1 MPNRLG
7 LHARPAARFVETASR
22 FDAAITVAD
31 ETTGRGP
38 ADARSLSALITLAVR
53 QGHTIL
59 LRASGAQASE
69 ALAAL
74 RELADDGFGDDDGA
88 PAPAEPPAPP
98 PTPESPPV
106 TAGTVLQGIP
116 ASAGI
121 VIAPARK
128 PSIGSDP
135 ALGLT
140 PIRAEAASD
149 PLWSADLERSSDPSA
164 GSAGGT
170 GSDPAEEWGRL
181 ERARAAARGD
191 VEAARDRIAEQAGAE
206 EAAIFDA
213 HLLLLDDSALL
224 DPARRAI
231 EGGASAAAAWGEA
244 ARATAE
250 AYRGLDDPY
259 LRERADDVED
269 VGGRVLRHLTGAP
282 APGAIEAPGVLVV
295 RDLTP
300 GDAAALDRERV
311 QGIAVG
317 RGGATSHAA
326 ILARALGIPAVVGL
340 GERLGEVAD
349 GTLLV
354 LDGDAGTIEVDPPA
368 DTLAEREQAREAAE
382 RRRARARERATEPAR
397 MRDGET
403 IEVAANVGSAADA
416 AAAVELGADG
426 VGLLRTEFLFL
437 DRDEAPS
444 EDEQVAVYEEIAAAL
459 EGRPVIVRTLDAGAD
474 KPLRFLPQAQE
485 DNPFLGV
492 RGIRLGLAHPEL
504 LRTQLRAIATVAA
517 RHPLK
522 VMFPMVATLDEYRQ
536 ARAMIDADVEVGVM
550 LEVPAMALQAD
561 AFAREVDF
569 FSVGTNDLTQYT
581 MAAERGNE
589 ALAGLLAGLQ
599 APVLRLIAAA
609 VEAARAHGRWVGV
622 CGELAGEPEAAVVLA
637 GLGVARAEH
646 GRRAD
651 PGGQG
656 GAASRDGGRRTP
668 RRRAGARPLSDDRAP
683 RRGPLGAPAAVPD
696 APASVTA
703 AAAALHVLR
712 RPEEGDERLCR
723 AKYGVARG
731 GVAPDAQ
738 VRPADELLE
747 VDDRGELVAR
757 DASPF
762 GAIEA
767 FEQPG
772 RDALL
777 DPAAGAAIVD
787 DLADV
792 RVPRGVASE
801 RPRDV
806 AGLDVR
812 EGHPRRTR
820 RRMTAPSGRAPRAAR
835 RSGAPSFRRGSR
847 SRDRCSRRC

>member
-1 MPNRLG
+1 MVGLVIVSHSATLASGVVELARQMGGDEVAIEPAGGMADPPGEIGTDMELVLKAIQAAASPDGVLVLMDLGSAVMSAEMAAEMVDDVRVLLCEAPIVEGAVAAAARARTGASLEEVAGEARAALGMKAAQLGVEEASEVAAAPEVDGGLELRLEVPNRLG

-22 FDAAITVAD
+22 FDAAVTVAD

-170 GSDPAEEWGRL
+170 GSDPAEEWARL

-191 VEAARDRIAEQAGAE
+191 VEAARDRIAEEAGAE

-224 DPARRAI
+224 EPARRAI
-231 EGGASAAAAWGEA
+231 EDGASATAAWGEA
-244 ARATAE
+244 AQATAE

-282 APGAIEAPGVLVV
+282 APGGIEAPGVLVV

-340 GERLGEVAD
+340 GDRLGEVAD

-354 LDGDAGTIEVDPPA
+354 LDGDAGTVEVDPPK

-382 RRRARARERATEPAR
+382 RRRARARERATEPAS

-403 IEVAANVGSAADA
+403 IEVAANVGSVADA
-416 AAAVELGADG
+416 VSAVELGADG

-444 EDEQVAVYEEIAAAL
+444 EDEQVAVYDEIAAAL

-474 KPLRFLPQAQE
+474 KPLRFLPQAPE

-599 APVLRLIAAA
+599 APVLMLIAAA

-637 GLGVARAEH
+637 GLGVRELSMAAGRIPEVKQALRA
-646 GRRAD
+646 
-651 PGGQG
+651 
-656 GAASRDGGRRTP
+656 
-668 RRRAGARPLSDDRAP
+668 
-683 RRGPLGAPAAVPD
+683 
-696 APASVTA
+696 VTA
-703 AAAALHVLR
+703 A
-712 RPEEGDERLCR
+712 D
-723 AKYGVARG
+723 AR
-731 GVAPDAQ
+731 
-738 VRPADELLE
+738 
-747 VDDRGELVAR
+747 
-757 DASPF
+757 
-762 GAIEA
+762 
-767 FEQPG
+767 
-772 RDALL
+772 
-777 DPAAGAAIVD
+777 
-787 DLADV
+787 
-792 RVPRGVASE
+792 
-801 RPRDV
+801 
-806 AGLDVR
+806 
-812 EGHPRRTR
+812 
-820 RRMTAPSGRAPRAAR
+820 RAAEQALGR
-835 RSGAPSFRRGSR
+835 
-847 SRDRCSRRC
+847 

>member
-1 MPNRLG
+1 MVGLVIVSHSATLASGVVELARQMGGDEVAIEPAGGMADPPGEIGTDMELVLKAIQAAASPDGVIVLMDLGSAVMSAEMAVEMVDDVRVLLCEAPIVEGAVAAAARARTGASLEEVAGEARAALGMKAAQLGVEEVSEVAAAPEVDGGHELRLEVPNRLG

-74 RELADDGFGDDDGA
+74 RELADGGFGDDDGA
-88 PAPAEPPAPP
+88 PAPAAPPAPP

-128 PSIGSDP
+128 PQGGTVPLTSGEP
-135 ALGLT
+135 QGGTVPLT
-140 PIRAEAASD
+140 PE
-149 PLWSADLERSSDPSA
+149 
-164 GSAGGT
+164 
-170 GSDPAEEWGRL
+170 EEWGRL

-191 VEAARDRIAEQAGAE
+191 VEAARERIAEEAGAE

-224 DPARRAI
+224 DPARRAV

-637 GLGVARAEH
+637 GLGVRELSMAAGRIPEVKEALRA
-646 GRRAD
+646 
-651 PGGQG
+651 
-656 GAASRDGGRRTP
+656 
-668 RRRAGARPLSDDRAP
+668 
-683 RRGPLGAPAAVPD
+683 
-696 APASVTA
+696 VTA
-703 AAAALHVLR
+703 A
-712 RPEEGDERLCR
+712 D
-723 AKYGVARG
+723 AR
-731 GVAPDAQ
+731 
-738 VRPADELLE
+738 
-747 VDDRGELVAR
+747 
-757 DASPF
+757 
-762 GAIEA
+762 
-767 FEQPG
+767 
-772 RDALL
+772 
-777 DPAAGAAIVD
+777 
-787 DLADV
+787 
-792 RVPRGVASE
+792 
-801 RPRDV
+801 
-806 AGLDVR
+806 
-812 EGHPRRTR
+812 
-820 RRMTAPSGRAPRAAR
+820 RAAEQALGR
-835 RSGAPSFRRGSR
+835 
-847 SRDRCSRRC
+847 